1 MGFIHHTT
9 GATGAT
15 GLMAES
21 VHPPG
26 SGLFRHPGLPGL
38 PNSTALIGGHPHC
51 PADRATVPG
60 EAPSGQVPAESSPA
74 PRFRPIEGQH
84 Q

>member
-21 VHPPG
+21 ARSQGSVLFGHPD
-26 SGLFRHPGLPGL
+26 LPGL
-38 PNSTALIGGHPHC
+38 PTSAELFGDHSLC
-51 PADRATVPG
+51 PADRVAAPG
-60 EAPSGQVPAESSPA
+60 EPQTGQGPAEPNPA
-74 PRFRPIEGQH
+74 PRFRIIKGQH